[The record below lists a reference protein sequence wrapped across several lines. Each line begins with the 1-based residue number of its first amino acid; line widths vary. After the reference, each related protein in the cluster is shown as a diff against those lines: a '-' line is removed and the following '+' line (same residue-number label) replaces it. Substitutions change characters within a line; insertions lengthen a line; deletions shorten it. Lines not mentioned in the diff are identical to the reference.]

1 MAIAQNY
8 PDDRDELATWLTE
21 QGKMKL
27 PGSLDI
33 HLMELGDGSA
43 RMSCEISEKHLALN
57 GYLHAASIVALAD
70 TAAWFGCIAN
80 LPEGA
85 NGFTTM
91 ELKSN
96 HLGTM
101 LEGTMLA
108 EAHMTH
114 SGRRTQVW
122 DVVVKAEET
131 GKTLALFRCTQMIL
145 YPASD

>member
-8 PDDRDELATWLTE
+8 PADRDELAAWLTE

-33 HLMELGDGSA
+33 ALIELGDGSA

-57 GYLHAASIVALAD
+57 GYLHAASVVALAD
-70 TAAWFGCIAN
+70 TAAGFGCIAN

-108 EAHMTH
+108 EAQMTH

-131 GKTLALFRCTQMIL
+131 GKTLALFRCTQMII